1 MTITYERVNR
11 EAVAEL
17 VDICGTDRVIVAPQ
31 GRLVRAM
38 VPAPFP
44 FHRWADEAP
53 EIAVLPET
61 TEEVVA
67 IVKLAN
73 RLRIPIVPRAGATGL
88 NDGAKPNRGGIVV
101 DTKRMNR
108 VLEVDTTDWTVTIQP
123 SINMLKLNEY
133 LAPHGVWYPDDPAS
147 YPVSIVSGRIGT
159 GGWSLLGSRYG
170 HVRDNVISMEVVL
183 PTGEVI
189 EVGQGGGRKIRHS
202 STGFRLKDLFLGH
215 QGTLG
220 IATQATLEL
229 YPRPEAEF
237 PAFFGYESLH
247 AG

>member
-1 MTITYERVNR
+1 MTMTYEGVNR
-11 EAVAEL
+11 QAVAEL
-17 VDICGTDRVIVAPQ
+17 VDILGPERVVVTPQ
-31 GRLVRAM
+31 GRLIRAM

-44 FHRWADEAP
+44 FQRWADEAP
-53 EIAVLPET
+53 EVAVLPET

-88 NDGAKPNRGGIVV
+88 NDGAKPMRGGIVV
-101 DTKRMNR
+101 DTKRMNK

-133 LAPHGVWYPDDPAS
+133 LAPYGVWYPDDPAS

-183 PTGEVI
+183 
-189 EVGQGGGRKIRHS
+189 
-202 STGFRLKDLFLGH
+202 
-215 QGTLG
+215 
-220 IATQATLEL
+220 
-229 YPRPEAEF
+229 
-237 PAFFGYESLH
+237 
-247 AG
+247 